1 MEKVVAFYLIL
12 YRWGVEVVE
21 ALLLTGWAAIVV
33 VHRERFLRLLI
44 CLEVFM
50 LLVFLLACFIFFVER
65 REFGVFLLIIFL
77 TMAVCEAVLGLALLV
92 GSSRFCSSY
101 RPHLFSILKF

>member
-1 MEKVVAFYLIL
+1 M
-12 YRWGVEVVE
+12 
-21 ALLLTGWAAIVV
+21 VV
-33 VHRERFLRLLI
+33 VHGDRFLRLLI
-44 CLEVFM
+44 CLEVFI
-50 LLVFLLACFIFFVER
+50 LLVFLLACFIFFMER
-65 REFGVFLLIIFL
+65 SEFGVFLLIIFL